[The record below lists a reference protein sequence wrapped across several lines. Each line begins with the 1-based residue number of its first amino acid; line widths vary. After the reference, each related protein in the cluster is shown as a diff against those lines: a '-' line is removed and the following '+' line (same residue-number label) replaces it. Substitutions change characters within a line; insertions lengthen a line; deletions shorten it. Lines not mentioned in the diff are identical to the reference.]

1 MLLARNANSLL
12 LPHCIRLKKDSSLT
26 ITPTMDTPHIPL
38 YYTATYKDYIRAL
51 MRHRIENGG
60 TAGYAPL
67 GYTNCISGYKSWIEI
82 DPKTAPL
89 VRSLFQIVASSVPV
103 PVAVRMVSQ
112 YGLRSK
118 RGNLLTPATARMIL
132 LNPFYIGKVRLGN
145 ELIPGKHPTFIEEQL
160 FEVVQGKIMV

>member
-1 MLLARNANSLL
+1 MLLARNTKSLS
-12 LPHCIRLKKDSSLT
+12 LPHGIRLKKAPSLT
-26 ITPTMDTPHIPL
+26 VTQTMDTSHIPR
-38 YYTATYKDYIRAL
+38 YYTSAYKEEIRAL

-67 GYTNCISGYKSWIEI
+67 GYINCISGYKSWIEI

-89 VRSLFQIVASSVPV
+89 VRSLFQIVASGISVPI
-103 PVAVRMVSQ
+103 AVRMVSQ

-132 LNPFYIGKVRLGN
+132 TNPFYIGKVRLGS

-160 FEVVQGKIMV
+160 FEVEKGKV

>member
-1 MLLARNANSLL
+1 
-12 LPHCIRLKKDSSLT
+12 
-26 ITPTMDTPHIPL
+26 MDTSHIPL
-38 YYTATYKDYIRAL
+38 YYTSAYKEEIRAL

-132 LNPFYIGKVRLGN
+132 SNPFYIGKVRLGD
-145 ELIPGKHPTFIEEQL
+145 ELIPGKHPTFIEEKL
-160 FEVVQGKIMV
+160 FEVVQGRLFSGSPE